1 MGNRASKK
9 IDLTTQNEAEKAFKK
24 FLRKTVILTVSF
36 CLLVGGG
43 ILIAMALQQNQSS
56 GAGAQVPVPAG
67 APLQPLAAAPAATEA
82 PIEQASA
89 PLPAETFDESAK
101 DTYTPAPVATPR
113 SLKASSLNIPSLG
126 ISTSIVNGDAKDG
139 TMVLPES
146 SKVAEYSG
154 AAALTSDK
162 GSTVIAG
169 HVNFEDGSAGALGPL
184 YKIVKGAPIYAADA
198 TGKVHAY
205 KVTKLDVLDKQ
216 VLPTE
221 IFRTAGDRQ
230 LVIVTCGGDIETV
243 NGEQV
248 YTHNLVV
255 TAEPV

>member
-9 IDLTTQNEAEKAFKK
+9 IDVKDTKAEIAFKK
-24 FLRKTVILTVSF
+24 LVRKVLILTVSF
-36 CLLVGGG
+36 CLLVGG
-43 ILIAMALQQNQSS
+43 ILLIAMTVQQQAQQTAPES
-56 GAGAQVPVPAG
+56 AGVVPAQPVAAEPSITG
-67 APLQPLAAAPAATEA
+67 APLQQAAAP
-82 PIEQASA
+82 
-89 PLPAETFDESAK
+89 LPEVTFDESAK
-101 DTYTPAPVATPR
+101 DAYKPSPVATPL

-139 TMVLPES
+139 SMVLPES
-146 SKVAEYSG
+146 SKVAQYSG

-162 GSTVIAG
+162 GSTVVAG
-169 HVNFEDGSAGALGPL
+169 HVNFANGSAGALGPL

-198 TGKVHAY
+198 SGKVHAY
-205 KVTKLDVLDKQ
+205 KVTKLDVLEKQ
-216 VLPTE
+216 ALPTE
-221 IFRTAGDRQ
+221 IFRTDGDKQ

-243 NGEQV
+243 NGVQV